1 MTHFDAISFDIDQ
14 ALQASSDWLFD
25 YSGHRVSVHE
35 FRRQRDFVA
44 KSVTGKAVSM
54 LTIRHASFCQIAT
67 SKGLSQKIA
76 DLLLDVFTEAVL
88 AP

>member
-1 MTHFDAISFDIDQ
+1 MTHFDAISFDIDQTLIDFNQMLDQ

-54 LTIRHASFCQIAT
+54 LTIRHNI
-67 SKGLSQKIA
+67 
-76 DLLLDVFTEAVL
+76 LDGPL
-88 AP
+88 C